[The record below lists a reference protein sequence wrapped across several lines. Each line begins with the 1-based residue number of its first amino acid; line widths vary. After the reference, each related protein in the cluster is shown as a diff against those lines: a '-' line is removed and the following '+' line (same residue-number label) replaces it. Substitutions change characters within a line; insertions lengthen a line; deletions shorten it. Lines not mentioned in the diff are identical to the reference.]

1 MGAFTLQQEIEEYG
15 GLLDTALDECK
26 RRGDACAVAEAEYY
40 SVKARAVMGMK
51 ADGCQAT
58 LIPLIV
64 KGLPEVNEALE

>member
-40 SVKARAVMGMK
+40 SVKARARRR
-51 ADGCQAT
+51 
-58 LIPLIV
+58 
-64 KGLPEVNEALE
+64 